1 MLVPLSW
8 LRDYVE
14 LPDPAALVERLTI
27 AGLESSG
34 VRVFGL
40 PVPPGL
46 RVKPEDGPK
55 FKRDMD
61 PGSTRVRFL
70 LGMKG

>member
-1 MLVPLSW
+1 VL
-8 LRDYVE
+8 
-14 LPDPAALVERLTI
+14 
-27 AGLESSG
+27 
-34 VRVFGL
+34 
-40 PVPPGL
+40 L

-70 LGMKG
+70 QGMKAKA